1 MSQSSRG
8 RLQMRDVLHC
18 NSDQSNPSNSAI
30 LLKMDREMQEL
41 KEENKKLKL
50 QLLDERSMLEQLLN
64 ETSQEKFDER
74 RINLLKAQIIQLER
88 QTLILSEALGNR
100 SENLLEVEN
109 VLKWLTDELR
119 SYIAADVKGS
129 NIPVSRAHLMAM
141 VETAESARIKLFKGI
156 ENNSKENLIKP
167 TMFIN
172 DFIKKKNQEDLTLLD
187 ITSGQMS
194 HINLKHVGQL
204 ESKLSQL
211 YKELIKLRE
220 SLCET
225 DNPVKK
231 ITSDHIAKCFK
242 ERLTSD
248 IVKSSTLCRDCSTDL
263 LSLSLLYP
271 AAPWSALKRPILK
284 EVTIEEFMSMLPSLP
299 KPKTV
304 ELHRCIEGLLKTC
317 NYRHTMLERE
327 VKALRDE
334 VKFHQSIYNHQLTY
348 IDSLFTAVKDG
359 YLSFENSIHSLVVE
373 PLKETLKNYEG
384 LKVSASEKALRDFL
398 STFKN
403 NEEKLQNVVNKL
415 ELIPEQANQLN
426 GEKVFTSFGEEF
438 FHLMDK
444 LVVEQQEKRDRE
456 IQCRSEMKEEQ
467 KQRDESLKQ
476 LIYKMEE
483 KKIHAREFKELR
495 NFEILEM
502 NKNEPKLKKSCSDIS
517 LCKNDSLNGDKRQ
530 DSGLSPPE
538 NISSNCELSNVMMD
552 QVKKTDK
559 PPSGRE
565 KFKISTKG
573 TRNKQCRNYEPNL
586 VVPNK
591 TLQLRKSNSISK
603 LNCDKNTDQS
613 ENLLML
619 QDLSTLSMS
628 SVESQ
633 PPVHHLAPLKKKK
646 APFY

>member
-1 MSQSSRG
+1 MSKSSRG
-8 RLQMRDVLHC
+8 RLQMRDLLHC

-30 LLKMDREMQEL
+30 LLKMDREMKEL

-50 QLLDERSMLEQLLN
+50 HLLDERSMLEQLLN

-119 SYIAADVKGS
+119 SYIAADIKGS

-172 DFIKKKNQEDLTLLD
+172 DFIKKKFQEDLTLLD
-187 ITSGQMS
+187 TTSGQMS

-211 YKELIKLRE
+211 YKELIKLTE

-225 DNPVKK
+225 DDPVKK

-284 EVTIEEFMSMLPSLP
+284 DVTIEEFMSVLPSLP

-304 ELHRCIEGLLKTC
+304 ELHRCIDGLLKTC

-327 VKALRDE
+327 VKALREE

-359 YLSFENSIHSLVVE
+359 YFSFENSIHSLVVE
-373 PLKETLKNYEG
+373 PLKETLKNYEV

-398 STFKN
+398 STLKN
-403 NEEKLQNVVNKL
+403 NEEKLQSVVKKL
-415 ELIPEQANQLN
+415 ELLPEQSNQSN

-467 KQRDESLKQ
+467 KHRDETLKQ
-476 LIYKMEE
+476 LIHKMEG
-483 KKIHAREFKELR
+483 KKIHARELKELR
-495 NFEILEM
+495 DFEVVEM
-502 NKNEPKLKKSCSDIS
+502 DRNEPKLKKSCSDVS
-517 LCKNDSLNGDKRQ
+517 LCKNNSLNEDKRPS
-530 DSGLSPPE
+530 SGLSPPE
-538 NISSNCELSNVMMD
+538 NITSNCEHSYVMED

-565 KFKISTKG
+565 KFKISNKG
-573 TRNKQCRNYEPNL
+573 TGNRQCRNYEPNL
-586 VVPNK
+586 VVPNR

-603 LNCDKNTDQS
+603 LNCDKNTDES
-613 ENLLML
+613 ENVSML

-628 SVESQ
+628 SVESEPQ
-633 PPVHHLAPLKKKK
+633 VHHLAPLKKKK